1 MVKKKKDEVYMTCY
15 TSAVKA
21 EVNVMFEASP
31 NMDGSK
37 TAYQEGRLVL
47 WHIHVAHTSPE
58 LFGEDMTHCALR
70 MVTAWVCQ
78 IHSTTPPSDGH
89 NHELLICL

>member
-1 MVKKKKDEVYMTCY
+1 
-15 TSAVKA
+15 
-21 EVNVMFEASP
+21 MFEASP

-70 MVTAWVCQ
+70 MVTV
-78 IHSTTPPSDGH
+78 
-89 NHELLICL
+89 